1 MTSTDSSPIAPLG
14 ADEPSTLD
22 LTTYH
27 GEIGPFPVSS
37 VIVAGEHE
45 AVLIDAQFTLAD
57 AHRVVALVLA
67 TGKRL
72 TTVYVSHGDPDYYF
86 GLGVIHDAFPDARI
100 VATSPTV
107 EHITHSAN
115 AKLATWG
122 PQLGANGP
130 SNVLLPK
137 VLEGSH
143 IDLEGRRLEIIGLDS
158 ATPDRSF
165 VWIPDLQAVVGGVVV
180 YGGLHLFTADTA
192 TPEARTAWGQTL
204 ETLAELNPS
213 IVVPGHAAPGF
224 PHDLTGVTDSQNYL
238 QVFEQAATET
248 SDSAELID
256 AMSARFPDLG
266 LLIALQLGAKVAK
279 GEMTW

>member
-1 MTSTDSSPIAPLG
+1 MTSTLQ
-14 ADEPSTLD
+14 

-27 GEIGPFPVSS
+27 GEVGPFPVSS
-37 VIVAGEHE
+37 VIVSGESD

-72 TTVYVSHGDPDYYF
+72 TAVYVSHGDPDYYF
-86 GLGVIHDAFPDARI
+86 GLGVIRDAFPDVDI
-100 VATSPTV
+100 VASGPTV
-107 EHITHSAN
+107 DHIAHSAA

-130 SNVLLPK
+130 TNVLLPN
-137 VLEGSH
+137 VLDGDRLELEGH
-143 IDLEGRRLEIIGLDS
+143 RLEIVGLDT

-165 VWIPDLQAVVGGVVV
+165 VFIPDLQAVVGGVVV

-192 TPEARTAWGQTL
+192 TPEARAAWGRTL
-204 ETLAELNPS
+204 DALTALHPS

-224 PHDLTGVTDSQNYL
+224 PHDLTSVTASKEYLQTFEQAVTDS
-238 QVFEQAATET
+238 A
-248 SDSAELID
+248 DSSELIET
-256 AMSARFPDLG
+256 MTTRYPEFG
-266 LLIALQLGAKVAK
+266 LPIALQLGAKVAK

>member
-1 MTSTDSSPIAPLG
+1 MS
-14 ADEPSTLD
+14 STLQ

-37 VIVAGEHE
+37 VIVVGDTE

-57 AHRVVALVLA
+57 AHRVAALVLA

-86 GLGVIHDAFPDARI
+86 GLGVIRDAFPDARI
-100 VATSPTV
+100 VASGPTV
-107 EHITHSAN
+107 DHIAHSAA

-130 SNVLLPK
+130 SNVLLPN
-137 VLEGSH
+137 VLDGDYL
-143 IDLEGRRLEIIGLDS
+143 DLEGHRLEIVGLDT

-165 VWIPDLQAVVGGVVV
+165 VWIPDLEAVVGGVVV
-180 YGGLHLFTADTA
+180 YGGLHLFTADTP
-192 TPEARTAWGQTL
+192 TPDARAAWGRAL
-204 ETLAELNPS
+204 GTLAALHPS
-213 IVVPGHAAPGF
+213 IVVPGHSAPNF
-224 PHDLTGVTDSQNYL
+224 PHDLSGVTGSQKYL
-238 QVFEQAATET
+238 QVFEQAVTDT
-248 SDSAELID
+248 TDSTELIET
-256 AMSARFPDLG
+256 MTARFPDFG
-266 LLIALQLGAKVAK
+266 LPIALQLGAKVAK

>member
-1 MTSTDSSPIAPLG
+1 MS
-14 ADEPSTLD
+14 STLQ
-22 LTTYH
+22 LSTYH

-37 VIVAGEHE
+37 VIVSGESE

-72 TTVYVSHGDPDYYF
+72 TSVYVSHGDPDYYF
-86 GLGVIHDAFPDARI
+86 GLGVIRAAFPDARI
-100 VATSPTV
+100 VASGPTV
-107 EHITHSAN
+107 EHIAHSAA

-130 SNVLLPK
+130 TNVLLPN
-137 VLEGSH
+137 VLDGDH
-143 IDLEGRRLEIIGLDS
+143 LDLEGHRLEIVGLDS

-165 VWIPDLQAVVGGVVV
+165 VWIPDLAAVVGGVVV

-192 TPEARTAWGQTL
+192 TPEARTAWGRTL
-204 ETLAELNPS
+204 EALAALHPS

-224 PHDLTGVTDSQNYL
+224 AQDLSGVAGSREYL
-238 QVFEQAATET
+238 QVFEQAVADST
-248 SDSAELID
+248 DSAELIET
-256 AMSARFPDLG
+256 MTARFPDFG
-266 LLIALQLGAKVAK
+266 LPIALQLGAKVAK

>member
-1 MTSTDSSPIAPLG
+1 MTSTLQ
-14 ADEPSTLD
+14 

-37 VIVAGEHE
+37 VIVSGETD

-86 GLGVIHDAFPDARI
+86 GLGVIRDAFPDVDI
-100 VATSPTV
+100 VASGPTV
-107 EHITHSAN
+107 DHIAHSAA
-115 AKLATWG
+115 AKVATWG

-130 SNVLLPK
+130 TNVLLPNALSGDHLE
-137 VLEGSH
+137 LEGH
-143 IDLEGRRLEIIGLDS
+143 RLEIVGLDT

-165 VWIPDLQAVVGGVVV
+165 VWIADLEAVVGGVIV

-192 TPEARTAWGQTL
+192 TPEARAAWGQTL
-204 ETLAELNPS
+204 DALTALHPS
-213 IVVPGHAAPGF
+213 IVVPGHAAPDF
-224 PHDLTGVTDSQNYL
+224 PHDLTGIIASKEYL
-238 QVFEQAATET
+238 QAFEHAVTE
-248 SDSAELID
+248 SADSSELIET
-256 AMSARFPDLG
+256 MTARYPDFG
-266 LLIALQLGAKVAK
+266 LPIALHLGAKVAK

>member
-86 GLGVIHDAFPDARI
+86 GLGVIRAAFPDARI
-100 VATSPTV
+100 VASGPTV
-107 EHITHSAN
+107 EHIAHSAA

-130 SNVLLPK
+130 TNVLLPN
-137 VLEGSH
+137 VLEGDHSTSKATAS
-143 IDLEGRRLEIIGLDS
+143 RS
-158 ATPDRSF
+158 SVSTAQTPDRSF
-165 VWIPDLQAVVGGVVV
+165 VWIPDFRPSSAASWSTAACISSPPTPPRPRPAPRGV
-180 YGGLHLFTADTA
+180 
-192 TPEARTAWGQTL
+192 ETL
-204 ETLAELNPS
+204 ETLAALHPS
-213 IVVPGHAAPGF
+213 IVVPGHAAPDF
-224 PHDLTGVTDSQNYL
+224 PHDLSGVTGSQEYL
-238 QVFEQAATET
+238 QVFEQAVTDT
-248 SDSAELID
+248 SRQRRAHRDDDGPLPRLRPPRSPCSSAPR
-256 AMSARFPDLG
+256 SRRG
-266 LLIALQLGAKVAK
+266 R
-279 GEMTW
+279 